1 VITVDAS
8 AILAILLKEPEA
20 ERFSAPLAAAGGC
33 TMSPVNYWEVLS
45 RAYALHGEHGVK
57 AAEKVIAAF
66 SIEIATLAR
75 EDALSALDAF
85 RRYGKGR
92 NPARLNLGDCFA
104 YALAGRHGEGLLF
117 KGDDFPRTDV
127 VRVPV

>member
-8 AILAILLKEPEA
+8 AVIAILFQEPEA
-20 ERFSAPLAAAGGC
+20 LQFTSVIARAGGG
-33 TMSPVNYWEVLS
+33 TMSPVNYWEVIVRTMATHGS
-45 RAYALHGEHGVK
+45 KAKDVVDALLDVLGVEIPTCDRSD
-57 AAEKVIAAF
+57 AVQASAAF
-66 SIEIATLAR
+66 Q
-75 EDALSALDAF
+75 
-85 RRYGKGR
+85 RYGKGR

-104 YALAGRHGEGLLF
+104 YALAGRQGKGLLF